1 MAIPQI
7 HDYATLGTALTDYTH
22 NSALSS
28 FTDYFI
34 QFGEARIYR
43 EVFEKNQGMGLKW
56 MENAFSQ
63 TIDTGSGV
71 IVVPTDYLA
80 LKEANLVNG
89 LDTFRLIKKEAG
101 WIYDRYSAR
110 QSQGIPA
117 YIAREATM
125 AASVTGAIST
135 TTLTVSAVASGT
147 VAVGAPVTGTNVA
160 ANTVISALGTGTG
173 GTGTYTVNNSQTVA
187 SEALTLGG
195 DHFIFGPFPDSG
207 YTVSGV
213 YYQKATAL
221 SSTNTSTWM
230 TANIPDILFAACMAA
245 AQPFLKD
252 NERTGMWDSIASSM
266 LDMIIASEKAEKY
279 SAGAMVITN
288 A

>member
-7 HDYATLGTALTDYTH
+7 HDYASLGTALTDYTH

-28 FTDYFI
+28 YTDYFI

-56 MENAFSQ
+56 MENTFSQ

-71 IVVPTDYLA
+71 IVVPSDYLA

-89 LDTFRLIKKEAG
+89 LDTYRLIKKEAG
-101 WIYDRYSAR
+101 WIYDQYSAR
-110 QSQGIPA
+110 QANGIPA
-117 YIAREATM
+117 YMAREAST
-125 AASVTGAIST
+125 AASVTGAISG

-147 VAVGAPVTGTNVA
+147 VAVGAPVTGAGVT

-173 GTGTYTVNNSQTVA
+173 GTGTYTVSISQTV
-187 SEALTLGG
+187 SSTTLTLGG

-207 YTVSGV
+207 YTVAGV

-221 SSTNTSTWM
+221 SGTNTTTWM
-230 TANIPDILFAACMAA
+230 TSNIPDILFAACMAA

-252 NERTGMWDSIASSM
+252 KERTGMWDAICSTG
-266 LDMIIASEKAEKY
+266 LDMVIASEKAEKY
-279 SAGAMVITN
+279 SGGAMVISN